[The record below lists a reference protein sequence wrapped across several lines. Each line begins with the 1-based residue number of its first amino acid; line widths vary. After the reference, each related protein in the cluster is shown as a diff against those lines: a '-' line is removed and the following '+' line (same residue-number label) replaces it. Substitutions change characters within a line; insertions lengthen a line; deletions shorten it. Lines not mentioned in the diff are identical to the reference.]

1 MNEKLNEKLDFC
13 FGHQK
18 NRRASRPIFWT
29 KQMDGHPVYFCWM
42 KKIDGNVVHFLF
54 WAGPGPPS
62 QARAWAQAGPGS
74 SQDLSKPAPRAPPRS
89 RCATCWPAQPA
100 QPSQSATSHPSQ
112 PASQPAH
119 PACSEFWRSDHCW
132 RLEFQHLLR
141 YVPFGDI
148 LRTWLS
154 SHIVNFEL
162 IESTGD
168 FEQKNPL

>member
-1 MNEKLNEKLDFC
+1 MRNWIFVLGIKKIDEHPAQY
-13 FGHQK
+13 FGRNK
-18 NRRASRPIFWT
+18 WT
-29 KQMDGHPVYFCWM
+29 GIPSILCWM
-42 KKIDGNVVHFLF
+42 KKINGIVVQFLF

-62 QARAWAQAGPGS
+62 QAQAWAQAGRGS

-119 PACSEFWRSDHCW
+119 PTCSECRRSDHCW
-132 RLEFQHLLR
+132 RLEFQLSLR

-154 SHIVNFEL
+154 SHIVNL
-162 IESTGD
+162 D
-168 FEQKNPL
+168 